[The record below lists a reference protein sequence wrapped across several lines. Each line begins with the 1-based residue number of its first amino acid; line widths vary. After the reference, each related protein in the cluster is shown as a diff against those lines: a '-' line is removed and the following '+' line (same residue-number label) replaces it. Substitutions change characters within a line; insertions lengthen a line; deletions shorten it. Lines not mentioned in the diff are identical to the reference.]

1 MSPVIKVENLSK
13 RYFISHQKREP
24 YLALRDVV
32 ATGAKRFGNRLTH
45 LFSGQQ
51 SPSTTTR
58 EEFWA
63 LKNVNFEL
71 SQGKS
76 LGIIGRNGAGK
87 STLLKILS
95 RITEPTAGRIT
106 LRGRVASLLEVGT
119 GFHPELT
126 GRENMFLNGSILGM
140 SKAEIIRKF
149 DEIVTF
155 ADIER
160 FLDTPVKYYSSGMRV
175 RLAFSIAAHLEPE
188 ILVVD
193 EVLAVGD
200 IDFQT
205 RCLKR
210 METVAR
216 GGSTVLFVSH
226 NMSAIQRLCQRT
238 IFLHRGTIAMD
249 GPTSSVIDAFVNE
262 GTEEAGENH
271 WEGDTA
277 PTFDDGS
284 VRLRAIRALNEA
296 NEVRSTFHVTE
307 PVAIEVEY
315 EVVKPLHALNVHLYF
330 SDGTGQALF
339 VAMDGIDSP
348 WGGQVQQK
356 GIYKERATIPA
367 NLFNEGPI
375 RVLYLICCRPHVGT
389 NAYASD
395 ALAFHITDDRRDGG
409 ARGDWKLDWPP
420 SIVRPKLEWRY
431 AKLDSISEARQ

>member
-13 RYFISHQKREP
+13 RYFISHQKHEP
-24 YLALRDVV
+24 YLALRDVI
-32 ATGAKRFGNRLTH
+32 ATGAKRFAHRLTH
-45 LFSGQQ
+45 LISGEQ
-51 SPSTTTR
+51 PASTTLR

-63 LKNVNFEL
+63 LKDVSFEL
-71 SQGKS
+71 SQGES

-95 RITEPTAGRIT
+95 RITEPTSGRVT

-140 SKAEIIRKF
+140 SRAEIIRKF
-149 DEIVTF
+149 DEIVAF
-155 ADIER
+155 AEVEQ

-200 IDFQT
+200 IDFQM

-226 NMSAIQRLCQRT
+226 NMGAIQRLCERT
-238 IFLHRGTIAMD
+238 IFLRRGKVAMD
-249 GPTSSVIDAFVNE
+249 GPTSQVIDTFVSE
-262 GTEEAGENH
+262 GTEEAGENS
-271 WEGDTA
+271 WQGEAA
-277 PTFDDGS
+277 PAFDDGS
-284 VRLRAIRALNEA
+284 VKLRAIKALDA
-296 NEVRSTFHVTE
+296 TDQVRSTFNVTE

-315 EVVKPLHALNVHLYF
+315 EVVKPLHSLNVHLYF

-339 VAMDGIDSP
+339 VSMDGVDSP
-348 WGGQVQQK
+348 WGGRVQPAGVYRQ
-356 GIYKERATIPA
+356 RANVPA
-367 NLFNEGPI
+367 NFLNEGAI
-375 RVLYLICCRPHVGT
+375 RIEYLICCRPHTGRNV
-389 NAYASD
+389 SVPD
-395 ALAFHITDDRRDGG
+395 ALSFHMVDDRRDGG

-420 SIVRPKLEWRY
+420 SVVRPILQWTYTLE
-431 AKLDSISEARQ
+431 

>member
-24 YLALRDVV
+24 YLALRDVI
-32 ATGAKRFGNRLTH
+32 ATSAKRFGHRLTH
-45 LFSGQQ
+45 LLSGNP
-51 SPSTTTR
+51 SASTTTR

-63 LKNVNFEL
+63 LKDVNFEL
-71 SQGKS
+71 SQGES

-95 RITEPTAGRIT
+95 RITEPTAGRVS

-126 GRENMFLNGSILGM
+126 GRENVFLNGSILGM

-149 DEIVTF
+149 DEIVAF
-155 ADIER
+155 AEIER

-226 NMSAIQRLCQRT
+226 NMSAIQRLCERT
-238 IFLHRGTIAMD
+238 IFLRRGKVAMD
-249 GPTSSVIDAFVNE
+249 GPTSQVIDAFVSE

-271 WEGDTA
+271 WQGDTA
-277 PTFDDGS
+277 PAFDDGS
-284 VRLRAIRALNEA
+284 VKLRAIRALNET
-296 NEVRSTFHVTE
+296 NEVRSTFNVTE

-330 SDGTGQALF
+330 SDGAGQALF

-348 WGGQVQQK
+348 WGGEIQPS
-356 GIYKERATIPA
+356 GIYKERATVPA
-367 NLFNEGPI
+367 NFFNEGPI
-375 RVLYLICCRPHVGT
+375 RVLYLICCRPHTGE

-420 SIVRPKLEWRY
+420 SIVRPKLEWKY
-431 AKLDSISEARQ
+431 FKPKADS

>member
-24 YLALRDVV
+24 YLALRDVI
-32 ATGAKRFGNRLTH
+32 ATGAKRFGHRLTN
-45 LFSGQQ
+45 LFSKGR
-51 SPSTTTR
+51 SASTTTR

-63 LKNVNFEL
+63 LKDVNFEL
-71 SQGKS
+71 SQGES

-95 RITEPTAGRIT
+95 RITEPTTGRIT

-149 DEIVTF
+149 DEIVAF
-155 ADIER
+155 AEVER

-200 IDFQT
+200 IDFQA

-226 NMSAIQRLCQRT
+226 NMSAIQRLCERT
-238 IFLHRGTIAMD
+238 IFLRHGQIAMD
-249 GPTSSVIDAFVNE
+249 GPTSQVIDAFVSE

-271 WEGDTA
+271 WQGDTA
-277 PTFDDGS
+277 PAFDDGS

-296 NEVRSTFHVTE
+296 NEVRSTFNVTE
-307 PVAIEVEY
+307 PVAVEVEY
-315 EVVKPLHALNVHLYF
+315 EVKEPLHALSVHLYF
-330 SDGTGQALF
+330 SDGTGKALF

-348 WGGQVQQK
+348 WGGKIQPAGFYRQK
-356 GIYKERATIPA
+356 ASIPA
-367 NLFNEGPI
+367 NFFNEGSI
-375 RVLYLICCRPHVGT
+375 RVEYLICCRPHTGGNV
-389 NAYASD
+389 SVPD
-395 ALAFHITDDRRDGG
+395 SLSFHMVDDRRDGG

-420 SIVRPKLEWRY
+420 SAVRPKFSWNY
-431 AKLDSISEARQ
+431 IAK